1 MNDAIAPVID
11 PTIDPTKAPVERV
24 LLPEFDEEDNELV
37 AGWEEVCV
45 ADSWAAIFVVVCAL
59 LPPSLL
65 VLVEGEFVVSVGN
78 ACVVAAGTLAV
89 VADTLAK
96 YELKMEV

>member
-24 LLPEFDEEDNELV
+24 LLPELDKEDELV

-45 ADSWAAIFVVVCAL
+45 ADSWAATFVVVCAL
-59 LPPSLL
+59 LPPVLL
-65 VLVEGEFVVSVGN
+65 VLVEGELGVGN
-78 ACVVAAGTLAV
+78 ACCVAAGTLAV
-89 VADTLAK
+89 AADTLAR
-96 YELKMEV
+96 YEFKMEV